1 MEVGANPGKILFF
14 FSCFF
19 FFNFF
24 SKLVFYVSCKCKDLF
39 FFFPSCSMLYLL
51 SPRLCF
57 FIVFNLDLFVNRE
70 DSLMS

>member
-1 MEVGANPGKILFF
+1 MDVGSNPGKIVVFF
-14 FSCFF
+14 MYHAYVN
-19 FFNFF
+19 NF
-24 SKLVFYVSCKCKDLF
+24 F

-57 FIVFNLDLFVNRE
+57 FIVFNLNLFVKRE